1 MLLRLRLLQR
11 AEVTSEAI
19 IGILVVLHSGPGV
32 DADAMDDT
40 SPAGQSCA
48 PKLGAYSDDGRGRR
62 SVVARVFELLFARL
76 LKAIDENGD
85 NCNSGVS
92 GKCMQLVSQYQS
104 TSIRRVPP
112 PLQCCTHLD
121 SRRKNCQR

>member
-40 SPAGQSCA
+40 GPAGQSCA
-48 PKLGAYSDDGRGRR
+48 PELGAYSDDGGGRG
-62 SVVARVFELLFARL
+62 SVVARVLELLFARL

-85 NCNSGVS
+85 NCKSGVS
-92 GKCMQLVSQYQS
+92 G
-104 TSIRRVPP
+104 
-112 PLQCCTHLD
+112 
-121 SRRKNCQR
+121 